1 LAFFQKLSKVIKK
14 TLRKAFGFYPMSFA
28 MLKAAAAAITPTAVT
43 LNAPQSGGCP
53 VTLLLK

>member
-1 LAFFQKLSKVIKK
+1 LAFFQKLLKVIKK
-14 TLRKAFGFYPMSFA
+14 TLQKAFGIYPMSLA

-43 LNAPQSGGCP
+43 LKAPKMGGCP